1 MVEEQDRSH
10 KYVKPLDVLDGKSG
24 HLQLCFFFL
33 ENLVGSPHKFV
44 ASKAG
49 VFTPNLIL
57 SKPFLC
63 PNLTRPSAKRS
74 QNIKLNIEP
83 KEVATQRNAK
93 L

>member
-10 KYVKPLDVLDGKSG
+10 KYVKPLDVLDRKSG

-44 ASKAG
+44 VSKAG

-63 PNLTRPSAKRS
+63 PNLTRPSAKAFAKH
-74 QNIKLNIEP
+74 QIKY
-83 KEVATQRNAK
+83 
-93 L
+93 

>member
-1 MVEEQDRSH
+1 MVEEQDSSH
-10 KYVKPLDVLDGKSG
+10 KYVKPLDILDGKSG
-24 HLQLCFFFL
+24 HLQLCFFL

-63 PNLTRPSAKRS
+63 PNL
-74 QNIKLNIEP
+74 QNIK
-83 KEVATQRNAK
+83 
-93 L
+93 